1 MSIKTITIQP
11 DSLKRIT
18 KSSPVA
24 ALAEL
29 IWNALDADATEV
41 AIDVNLAGLEQTIT
55 IEDNGSG
62 IKNDFE
68 LDNFIKLG
76 GSWKKSKL
84 LTDGSRNM
92 HGEKGEGRF
101 KGFSL
106 GRHIE
111 WLSGYTE
118 NGIIKGSSIKQ
129 ALDEIQNVS
138 IQDISKSDFTAP
150 EGGTKVIISD
160 IHDNAA
166 KKLSGKALNRAIAE
180 LNFIFSPFLITY
192 HDVEIT
198 INGISLD
205 PAELLSEDPQ
215 TISIEFDGKDH
226 ELKLFLW
233 KKASDEQ
240 LYLCKEN
247 GTTLYPYHGNLN
259 RKIKPYS
266 SKYSAFLSSALLNDE
281 TASVPDINESIVMLI
296 EEAIL
301 RMNQIFQS
309 KELERKKQIKDKWI
323 KDSIYPYP
331 IVSDDK
337 LSPVESTKRD
347 VFDVF
352 ALQVQRK
359 IKSFEK
365 SPIDSKKLTFRLLA
379 QALEENPKAIQKI
392 LDEVLSLSEE
402 EQTMFADILD
412 KMELSS
418 IIKSAK
424 LISDRL
430 IFLSGLEELINGSKK
445 DLREVD
451 QLHKILENETWV
463 FDENFTISISETR
476 MTRVLE
482 EHLKIL
488 GKRHDDIEDADINGN
503 HRQRVDLMLS
513 RKIEVKAGYAE
524 HLVVELKRPSQKI
537 NWEILGQIR
546 KYAKIVSSSDM
557 FDKKRTKWKFI
568 AVSNV
573 IDDDLFDSIDDGKL
587 LRADKDGLN
596 IDIYIFT
603 WAEII
608 TNARARLKF
617 VQDNLQYRVNDAE
630 VRSYLTENYNQY
642 LPESYL
648 DQDNLNY

>member
-1 MSIKTITIQP
+1 MSTKTITIQP
-11 DSLKRIT
+11 DSLKRTT
-18 KSSPVA
+18 KSSPVG

-29 IWNALDADATEV
+29 IWNALDADATEI
-41 AIDVNLAGLEQTIT
+41 AIDISLSGLEQTIT
-55 IEDNGSG
+55 IADNGSG

-84 LTDGSRNM
+84 LTEKKRNM
-92 HGEKGEGRF
+92 HGEKGEGRL

-111 WLSGYTE
+111 WLSSYTE
-118 NGIIKGSSIKQ
+118 NGVLKGRSIKQ
-129 ALDEIQNVS
+129 SLDDIQSVS
-138 IQDISKSDFTAP
+138 IQGMSESDFADP
-150 EGGTKVIISD
+150 SEGTKVIIND
-160 IHDNAA
+160 IHDSAA
-166 KKLSGKALNRAIAE
+166 KKLTGKALDRSIAE

-192 HDVEIT
+192 HDVEIV
-198 INGISLD
+198 INGTSLD
-205 PAELLSEDPQ
+205 PADLLSEDPQ

-259 RKIKPYS
+259 RKIKSYN
-266 SKYSAFLSSALLNDE
+266 SKYSAFLSSDLLNDE
-281 TASVPDINESIVMLI
+281 TASVPDINESIVKLV
-296 EEAIL
+296 EEAIS
-301 RMNQIFQS
+301 RMNQIFQN
-309 KELERKKQIKDKWI
+309 KELERKKLIKDKWI

-331 IVSDDK
+331 NVEDDQISN
-337 LSPVESTKRD
+337 LELTKRD

-352 ALQVQRK
+352 ALQVQNK

-365 SPIDSKKLTFRLLA
+365 SSIDSKKLTFRLLA
-379 QALEENPKAIQKI
+379 QALEENPKAIQRI
-392 LDEVLSLSEE
+392 LNEVLSLTDE
-402 EQTMFADILD
+402 EQNMFADILD

-430 IFLSGLEELINGSKK
+430 VFLSGLEELINGSKK

-463 FDENFTISISETR
+463 FDENFTISISESR

-482 EHLKIL
+482 EHLRVL
-488 GKRHDDIEDADINGN
+488 GKRHDDIEDTDITGN

-513 RKIEVKAGYAE
+513 RKIEVKAGHAE

-546 KYAKIVSSSDM
+546 KYAKMVSSSDM

-568 AVSNV
+568 AISNA

-587 LRADKDGLN
+587 LRTDKDGLN

-617 VQDNLQYRVNDAE
+617 VQDNLQYRVDDAE
-630 VRSYLTENYNQY
+630 VRSYLTENYNQF

-648 DQDNLNY
+648 NQDAFN

>member
-1 MSIKTITIQP
+1 MSRKTIAIQA
-11 DSLKRIT
+11 DSLRRIT
-18 KSSPVA
+18 RSPIVA
-24 ALAEL
+24 ALAEF

-41 AIDVNLAGLEQTIT
+41 SVNINLTEMEQTIT

-62 IKNDFE
+62 IKPGLE

-76 GSWKKSKL
+76 GSWKKNKL
-84 LTDGSRNM
+84 LTDGQRNM
-92 HGEKGEGRF
+92 HGEKGEGRL

-106 GRHIE
+106 GRRIE
-111 WLSGYTE
+111 WLSSYSEDGVVKTHAIEQTLDDIQAVKIREVSE
-118 NGIIKGSSIKQ
+118 NEG
-129 ALDEIQNVS
+129 VS
-138 IQDISKSDFTAP
+138 F
-150 EGGTKVIISD
+150 ELGTKVVIYD
-160 IHDNAA
+160 IHDGAA
-166 KKLSGKALNRAIAE
+166 KKLSEKSLNKAISE
-180 LNFIFSPFLITY
+180 LNFIFSPFLVSY

-198 INGISLD
+198 VNGEPLNPEELMSEEPHTIN
-205 PAELLSEDPQ
+205 
-215 TISIEFDGKDH
+215 IEFDGKEH

-240 LYLCKEN
+240 LYLCKGN
-247 GTTLYPYHGNLN
+247 GTTLYPYRGNLN
-259 RKIKPYS
+259 RKIKPFS
-266 SKYSAFLSSALLNDE
+266 SKYSAYLSSNLFNDD
-281 TASVPDINESIVMLI
+281 TASVPDINENVVTLI
-296 EEAIL
+296 DKAISRINHVFL
-301 RMNQIFQS
+301 S
-309 KELERKKQIKDKWI
+309 KEQERKRLIKDKWI
-323 KDSIYPYP
+323 RDSIYPYP
-331 IVSDDK
+331 VVSNDR
-337 LSPVESTKRD
+337 LSPVDSTKRD
-347 VFDVF
+347 IFDVF
-352 ALQVQRK
+352 AMQVQSK
-359 IKSFEK
+359 IKSFEN
-365 SPIDSKKLTFRLLA
+365 SSIDSKKLTFRLLA

-392 LDEVLSLSEE
+392 LNEVLSLSDE

-430 IFLSGLEELINGSKK
+430 MFLSGLEELISGSKK

-451 QLHKILENETWV
+451 QLHKILENEAWI
-463 FDENFTISISETR
+463 FDENFTISISESR

-488 GKRHDDIEDADINGN
+488 GKRFDDVEDADIKGN

-546 KYAKIVSSSDM
+546 KYAKTVSASDM

-568 AVSNV
+568 AVSNA
-573 IDDDLFDSIDDGKL
+573 IDDDLSDSVDDGKL
-587 LRADKDGLN
+587 LRTDNDGLN

-617 VQDNLQYRVNDAE
+617 VQDNLQYRADDAE
-630 VRSYLTENYNQY
+630 VRNYLIENYDQF

-648 DQDNLNY
+648 EQNTLN